1 MNIKLNIMKYAGII
15 SDMPNGYTYK
25 TAIVSTEKRAR
36 QLAVEFINRKNLD
49 YCNISVI
56 TINTII

>member
-1 MNIKLNIMKYAGII
+1 MKYAGII
-15 SDMPNGYTYK
+15 SDVPNGYTYK
-25 TAIVSTEKRAR
+25 TAIVSTETKAR

-49 YCNISVI
+49 YCDICVV

>member
-1 MNIKLNIMKYAGII
+1 MNIKFNIMKYAGII
-15 SDMPNGYTYK
+15 SDIPNGYTYK

-36 QLAVEFINRKNLD
+36 KLAVEFINRKNLD
-49 YCNISVI
+49 YCDICVV

>member
-1 MNIKLNIMKYAGII
+1 MKYAGII
-15 SDMPNGYTYK
+15 SDIPNGYTYK
-25 TAIVSTEKRAR
+25 TAIVSTEKKAR